1 MVATK
6 TEAAATGRAAE
17 PPTEA
22 YTPTADVLE
31 TNENYV
37 FYVDVPG
44 ATGGE
49 VEVTYEEQTLSIEAK
64 VPARQPAGQAYIAQQ
79 YGVGPYRRSFRL
91 ATPINA
97 EGIRAELK
105 DGELI
110 LTVPKAES
118 AKTRKVAVKT
128 A

>member
-1 MVATK
+1 MTTPK
-6 TEAAATGRAAE
+6 TASASAAPETRAE
-17 PPTEA
+17 I

-31 TNENYV
+31 TSDGYV
-37 FYVDVPG
+37 FYLDVPG
-44 ATGGE
+44 AKGGE
-49 VEVTYEEQTLSIEAK
+49 VEVTYEEQTLTIDAK
-64 VPARQPAGQAYIAQQ
+64 VPLRQAAGQPYIVRQ

-91 ATPINA
+91 ATPVNA
-97 EGIRAELK
+97 EAIRAALK
-105 DGELI
+105 NGELI